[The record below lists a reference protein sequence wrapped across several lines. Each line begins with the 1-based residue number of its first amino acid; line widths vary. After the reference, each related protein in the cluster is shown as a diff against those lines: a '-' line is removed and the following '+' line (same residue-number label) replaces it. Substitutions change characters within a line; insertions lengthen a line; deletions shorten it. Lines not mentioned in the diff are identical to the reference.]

1 MFGLKLKEKCVAVM
15 LLAGLMASGA
25 GIVQAQSTRRTRREI
40 ERKPP
45 GENCTHRQGHLQPQW
60 EVGGGGGYLRYR
72 SGEDLQR
79 NNEVTFWLSGTRYLN
94 PKLGIVADVRGA
106 FGNAKIGPQ
115 QRISQVQSADLGV
128 HLYGRPLL
136 SLLRKG
142 EDGGERLCVG
152 GAGVGKFDSGS
163 KGIPSS
169 LLGTWPS
176 ETRAAFSVGLNLDY
190 NFYPN
195 LAFRVTPTYLGTT
208 FGGTLQNNAGFNIGL
223 VYRFG
228 RNK

>member
-1 MFGLKLKEKCVAVM
+1 MFGLKLKQKCVAVM

-25 GIVQAQSTRRTRREI
+25 GIMQAQSTRRTRRES
-40 ERKPP
+40 
-45 GENCTHRQGHLQPQW
+45 NANRQARIARIVKDTYSHKW

-72 SGEDLQR
+72 SGEGLQR
-79 NNEVTFWLSGTRYLN
+79 NNEVSFWLSGTRYFN
-94 PKLGIVADVRGA
+94 PKFGLETDIRGA
-106 FGNAKIGPQ
+106 FGNAKISPYNAYLKFNPQISEYAFMAGPTY
-115 QRISQVQSADLGV
+115 RFYAKEKTAVSVFAL
-128 HLYGRPLL
+128 
-136 SLLRKG
+136 
-142 EDGGERLCVG
+142 G
-152 GAGVGKFDSGS
+152 GAGVGKFDGGS
-163 KGIPSS
+163 EGIPSS

-195 LAFRVTPTYLGTT
+195 LALRITPTYLGTT
-208 FGGTLQNNAGFNIGL
+208 FGGTIQNNAGFNIGL

>member
-1 MFGLKLKEKCVAVM
+1 MFGLKLKEKCVAVT

-25 GIVQAQSTRRTRREI
+25 GIMQAQSTRRERRES
-40 ERKPP
+40 
-45 GENCTHRQGHLQPQW
+45 NANRQARIARIVKDTYSHKW

-72 SGEDLQR
+72 SGEGLQR
-79 NNEVTFWLSGTRYLN
+79 NNEVSFWLSGTRYFN
-94 PKLGIVADVRGA
+94 PKLGIEADVRGA
-106 FGNAKIGPQ
+106 FGNAKISPYNPYLKFNPQISEYAFMAGPSY
-115 QRISQVQSADLGV
+115 RFYAKEKTAVSIFA
-128 HLYGRPLL
+128 
-136 SLLRKG
+136 
-142 EDGGERLCVG
+142 VG
-152 GAGVGKFDSGS
+152 GAAVGKFDSGS

-195 LAFRVTPTYLGTT
+195 LALRITPTYLGTT
-208 FGGTLQNNAGFNIGL
+208 FGGTVQNNAGLNIGI

-228 RNK
+228 RN